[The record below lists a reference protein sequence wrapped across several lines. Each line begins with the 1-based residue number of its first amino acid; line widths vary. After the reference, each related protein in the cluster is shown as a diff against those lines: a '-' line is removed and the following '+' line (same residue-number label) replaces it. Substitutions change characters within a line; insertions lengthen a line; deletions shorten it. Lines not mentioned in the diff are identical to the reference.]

1 MKKIICLVL
10 SYILALSMVACSNAK
25 SDVNP
30 QVETEEAVTVTET
43 ESDGFTLENSILGEE
58 YTFTYTEVPT
68 KVVSLASPA
77 TEMLLALGLE
87 ENIAGYAF
95 QENVIPEKYQ
105 DAFNSLYQITDGWDL
120 SLEQIVALEP
130 DFMMFWNGSPD

>member
-10 SYILALSMVACSNAK
+10 SLILALSMVACSDVN

-30 QVETEEAVTVTET
+30 QTET
-43 ESDGFTLENSILGEE
+43 SESAAVSENDGFTLNNSILGEE
-58 YTFTYTEVPT
+58 YTFTYTEVPK

-95 QENVIPEKYQ
+95 QENVIPEKY
-105 DAFNSLYQITDGWDL
+105 
-120 SLEQIVALEP
+120 
-130 DFMMFWNGSPD
+130 